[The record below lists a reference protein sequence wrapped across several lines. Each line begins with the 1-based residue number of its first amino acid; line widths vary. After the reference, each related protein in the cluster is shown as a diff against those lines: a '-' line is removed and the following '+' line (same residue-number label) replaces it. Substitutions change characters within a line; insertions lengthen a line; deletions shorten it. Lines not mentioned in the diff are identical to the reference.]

1 MKIKNGPGGYH
12 VGLFGRPTVM
22 RMAED
27 PGGSGGKPNEDDD
40 EDDKKF
46 SERFNKLFH
55 KAMGEREKRLEG
67 KLSKSFET
75 ALSAKLDEFM
85 KTITPPKDDPEKP
98 GDKGGDKKQLSPEIE
113 AMIKQAQKDAREA
126 KDAADKWRK
135 EAEAEKK
142 RNLRAEERQNL
153 IGALNGMVKPQLLDM
168 VVDQLHNKNLT
179 RDPESGTILWKGDD
193 GEPLPFKDGIAAWSK
208 SDFAKEVAPP
218 RQAGGSGGRGP
229 GDGVNRDPKSF
240 SSEDLGALLSGMPR
254 P

>member
-1 MKIKNGPGGYH
+1 MRISKNGPGGYH
-12 VGLFGRPTVM
+12 IGLFGRPTIM
-22 RMAED
+22 RE
-27 PGGSGGKPNEDDD
+27 G
-40 EDDKKF
+40 EDDKGGGGGDDEEEKKF
-46 SERFNKLFH
+46 SDRFNKLFH

-75 ALSAKLDEFM
+75 ALAAKLDEFM
-85 KTITPPKDDPEKP
+85 KTIAPPKDDQG
-98 GDKGGDKKQLSPEIE
+98 GDPKGGAGGGEKKHLSPEIE
-113 AMIKQAQKDAREA
+113 AMIKQAQKDAKEA

-193 GEPLPFKDGIAAWSK
+193 GEPLPFKDGVAAWMK
-208 SDFAKEVAPP
+208 TDFAKEVAPP
-218 RQAGGSGGRGP
+218 RQAGGSGSRGP
-229 GDGVNRDPKSF
+229 GDGTNRDPKSF
-240 SSEDLGALLSGMPR
+240 TSEDLGTLLSRMP
-254 P
+254 